1 MNSLGPDSGVH
12 NNLINVIRD
21 ITNQWALQLTNHFF
35 LIVHH
40 RHIKINVEWFKMLNV
55 KPKK

>member
-21 ITNQWALQLTNHFF
+21 ITNRWALQLTNHFF
-35 LIVHH
+35 FNCASQTY
-40 RHIKINVEWFKMLNV
+40 KNKC
-55 KPKK
+55 